1 MQNPSPRIGLLSG
14 TTTDRPSLAAT
25 IMVGSLFILGLQDSI
40 IKLTSGDV
48 SVWQFQM
55 MRATLNFTLLLL
67 LTRVVWG
74 VRCPKPKRVWAIA
87 LRSTFLATT
96 MILFF
101 GGIPFL
107 NLAVVAAGL
116 YVFPLFVALLSSLV
130 LREPV
135 GPRRIVAIL
144 IGFSGT
150 LLILK
155 PGTEAF
161 QPVALMPIGAAI
173 CYAAN
178 VLSIRRLCREESPIT
193 LAYGVSIAYVI
204 FGAVGMLVIPL
215 IASESQAEN
224 WPYLFTGWRESIPLW
239 ILFLIVICSFLNL
252 AANTGLAKAY
262 QSAEASWLAPFDY
275 SYLVFATFWGFVF
288 WHHIPDAW
296 TFVGMAMIAASGTF
310 VAWRER
316 RERLRRAENA
326 DDQTT

>member
-1 MQNPSPRIGLLSG
+1 MRDPPRRSSLLAG
-14 TTTDRPSLAAT
+14 TTIDRPSLAASV
-25 IMVGSLFILGLQDSI
+25 MVGSLFILGLQDSI
-40 IKLTSGDV
+40 VKLTSGDV
-48 SVWQFQM
+48 SVWQIQLIRSVF
-55 MRATLNFTLLLL
+55 NFALLLL
-67 LTRVVWG
+67 LTRVIWG
-74 VRCPKPKRVWAIA
+74 VACPPPKRLWAIA

-116 YVFPLFVALLSSLV
+116 YVFPLFVAVLSTLV
-130 LREPV
+130 LGEPV

-144 IGFSGT
+144 VGFGGT

-161 QPVALMPIGAAI
+161 QPVALMPIGAAV

-178 VLSIRRLCREESPIT
+178 VLSIRRLCRDESPIT
-193 LAYGVSIAYVI
+193 LAYGVSIAYI
-204 FGAVGMLVIPL
+204 SYGALGILLIPL
-215 IASESQAEN
+215 IFDDSLAVA
-224 WPYLFTGWRESIPLW
+224 WPYIFTGWRDTISLW
-239 ILFLIVICSFLNL
+239 ILLLIAICSVLNL
-252 AANTGLAKAY
+252 TANIGLAKAY

-288 WHHIPDAW
+288 WHHIPDGW
-296 TFVGMAMIAASGTF
+296 TFAGMAMIAGAGSF

-316 RERLRRAENA
+316 RESRSRAEKSRERPA
-326 DDQTT
+326 